1 MWTACPIPP
10 PLPALPLSPVVSSLC
25 IGVTRV
31 RIEGVLHWV
40 HNTVGLPWWG
50 TITALTLVVRVIL
63 VPINIALLRT
73 WCHLACPRVAC
84 LQRGVHG
91 ADGLRDARG

>member
-10 PLPALPLSPVVSSLC
+10 PLPALPPLARCPPLC
-25 IGVTRV
+25 IGMTRV
-31 RIEGVLHWV
+31 RIEGIMHWV

-73 WCHLACPRVAC
+73 WCHLACPRVAS
-84 LQRGVHG
+84 LQRGAHA
-91 ADGLRDARG
+91 ADGLRGARG